1 MKRAIAVSVTTIAGT
16 AAVLA
21 YQPGS
26 WFASTSAT
34 DGAQASA
41 AAQTYTGAVG
51 QTQWGPV
58 QVEVTVEGGK
68 VTAVTALSYPQNDP
82 KSSQISA
89 VAIPSLEQ
97 QAMSAQSAQVDGVSG
112 ASYTSAAFAESL
124 QSALT
129 QAGL

>member
-1 MKRAIAVSVTTIAGT
+1 MNAVS
-16 AAVLA
+16 
-21 YQPGS
+21 
-26 WFASTSAT
+26 
-34 DGAQASA
+34 
-41 AAQTYTGAVG
+41 
-51 QTQWGPV
+51 
-58 QVEVTVEGGK
+58 
-68 VTAVTALSYPQNDP
+68 YPDSDP

-97 QAMSAQSAQVDGVSG
+97 QAMTAQSAQVDGVSG